1 MNRLA
6 DGDDGCLGEIYD
18 RVAPT
23 MRDYLLPRMGGDR
36 ARVDEAVR
44 TIVLQLH
51 RGRAGYVPG
60 ADVLEWAFS
69 FARHLVDPQ
78 HRSDATFKDDVLDLA
93 MRGFR
98 AEQIAAV
105 LDVPP
110 GRVVAQIEQSR
121 ARMDASL
128 ASSSMSGARVRG
140 ATMDGADLVGSDID
154 SYHIDALVDRGGFGK
169 VYRAT
174 HEFVGA
180 RAIKVMHDDAHDDPE
195 AFDRF
200 KGEAL
205 MMLGIKHQNIVE
217 VYDVGRLR
225 DGRGWYAM
233 EFLVGKSLAKVIA
246 DNSRMAWS
254 RVAGLVQ
261 QICCGLAVVHAK
273 HIVHGDIKPA
283 NCFVVGDDPATQVVK
298 VLDFGVAQ
306 LVAPSGSRHAVGPP
320 RPVFGTT
327 DYLAPEL
334 LFGRAADARVDVY
347 ALGVMMF
354 EMLTGRLPFVARSTA
369 ESIVAR
375 CVDAVPTLA
384 EAAPGMKFPRGVER
398 VVRRALATDP
408 AQRFASVDELC
419 IAIEALGPTGR
430 GRLPLAL
437 LGRSERVRMCAT
449 ASLSAL
455 VASVGTALLI
465 FFSRPAPPQVEPA
478 LTPTHIEAT
487 LAPVRPRFAACR
499 AGIET
504 ESPPRARL
512 LVLGATGQVIGTE
525 LLDVD
530 PDSAAGECLTS
541 ALYDLRFPRFV
552 EKQQPI
558 ECDL

>member
-44 TIVLQLH
+44 TILLELH

-110 GRVVAQIEQSR
+110 GRVVAQLEQSR

-205 MMLGIKHQNIVE
+205 MMLGIKHPNIVE

-233 EFLVGKSLAKVIA
+233 EFLAGKSLAKVIA
-246 DNSRMAWS
+246 DHRRLAWS

-261 QICCGLAVVHAK
+261 QICHGLAVVHAK
-273 HIVHGDIKPA
+273 DIVHGDIKPA

-306 LVAPSGSRHAVGPP
+306 LVAPTCSRHAVGPP
-320 RPVFGTT
+320 RAVVGTR

-334 LFGRAADARVDVY
+334 LSGRAADARVDVY

-354 EMLTGRLPFVARSTA
+354 EMLTGRLPFD
-369 ESIVAR
+369 SIVAR
-375 CVDAVPTLA
+375 CVNAVPTLA
-384 EAAPGMKFPRGVER
+384 AAAPGMKFQRGVER

-408 AQRFASVDELC
+408 AQRFASVDELR

-455 VASVGTALLI
+455 VASVGTAFAI
-465 FFSRPAPPQVEPA
+465 VVPRPVPPQVEAA
-478 LTPTHIEAT
+478 LTPTHVEAT
-487 LAPVRPRFAACR
+487 LAPVRPRLAACR
-499 AGIET
+499 ADIAT

-525 LLDVD
+525 LLGVD
-530 PDSAAGECLTS
+530 PDSDAGECLES